1 MLTKIKL
8 NLEDLQL
15 VSAEHESALAKMQEA
30 AAKEQKR
37 EAWLK
42 KRQYKFS
49 SSNCHRLM
57 TCLDKLDILPV
68 GAITYIEEVVIEILT
83 AGKGKKNFK
92 NDSMDRG
99 NEEEKFAVVKF
110 EEKTGLKLYATNEDQ
125 EFIQMCS
132 YFGGT
137 PDGLFN
143 EDGLVEIKCPDSKTH
158 LFYLR
163 NIKSWE
169 NLKKI
174 CSNYYWQIQGNLL
187 ATGRKISY
195 FISYDD
201 RFENEDH
208 QFLCIE
214 VPRNDEDID
223 KLKKRLQMAEKHKQE
238 LLKF

>member
-37 EAWLK
+37 EAWLL

-187 ATGRKISY
+187 ATGRKTAY

-201 RFENEDH
+201 RFENEEH
-208 QFLCIE
+208 QFLYIE

-223 KLKKRLQMAEKHKQE
+223 KLKKRLQMAKKHKQE

>member
-30 AAKEQKR
+30 IIKEQKR

-42 KRQYKFS
+42 KREFKFS

-57 TCLDKLDILPV
+57 TYEDKIDTLPK
-68 GAITYIEEVVIEILT
+68 GAMTYVEEIVIEILT
-83 AGKGKKNFK
+83 AGKGKKNFT

-99 NEEEKFAVVKF
+99 NEEEKFAVLKF

-137 PDGLFN
+137 PDGLFG

-163 NIKSWE
+163 ALKTPE
-169 NLKKI
+169 DLKKH
-174 CSNYYWQIQGNLL
+174 CPNYYWQIQGNLL
-187 ATGRKISY
+187 ASGRKTAY
-195 FISYDD
+195 FISFDD
-201 RFENEDH
+201 RFENEKY
-208 QFLCIE
+208 QFLALGI
-214 VPRNDEDID
+214 PRNDDDIA